1 MIDIRDKIDRE
12 LVNLSFDTA
21 AVDIENIYKRKQRKI
36 HTAYF
41 GTLGAFLIAV
51 LIILNVN
58 TGAVTEFMK
67 FSGSA
72 LSSFFGIS
80 DSEKYNANPTSSS
93 PVKALYETESTA
105 KASTKKKKEDKNSK
119 KPATENT
126 TVSATNA
133 TSQKSLSKI
142 ETKEEK
148 EKKYDGKD
156 FEYQVLSDKTL
167 KLTAYNGD
175 STDIKIPSEINDN
188 KVSVLGEKLF
198 KDSSITSVLIPD
210 TVTEIEYGA
219 FENASKLENVEMSK
233 NIKNIGSSAF
243 YSCVKLKKIDFYN
256 VKSIGSSAFGRC
268 DSLSEVTVPSTAAKV
283 GTAAFCDC
291 SGLKVVYLNSDCDD
305 QNAFE
310 YNRTFA
316 HCESLKTLYIG
327 EGVKTIASYAFYQCT
342 ALKNIYLPSSLRKI
356 GVSAFS
362 CCTTLEN
369 INIPQG
375 VQDIYK
381 HAFYKC
387 RKLNKVELPVSLWSI
402 EEEAFYGCNSLLS
415 IAIPYSTTLKS
426 KCLGYSD
433 TTYEKKLVIQGFKDS
448 TAMVYAQ
455 DNKFEFVELK
465 TSISLSSYIESIK
478 VGEKYKINPIVKNP
492 AGASYFTS
500 SDEKVATVSPD
511 GTVLGKKAGTATITI
526 TNNNVNRKFVIV
538 VK

>member
-375 VQDIYK
+375 VQNIYK